1 MEYILFGAGGH
12 AKVVLDILRA
22 KGERVIGFLD
32 NNTQVEEWNHIK
44 VLGGMDQISEI
55 MERYSN
61 TSFIVTIGD
70 NYIRKKIVES
80 LGQKG
85 LKFGTAI
92 HPSAV
97 IGSNVLIGEGT
108 VIMPNV
114 VINAD
119 TVIGEHVI
127 VNTSASIDHDCL
139 VHEFVHIS
147 PGVNM
152 AGGGVVGS
160 FSHIGIGAS
169 LIPRVKVGDDTIVGA
184 ASCVIRDL
192 PDRVV
197 AVGSPA
203 KVIKKL

>member
-1 MEYILFGAGGH
+1 MDYILFGAGGH
-12 AKVVLDILRA
+12 AKVVLDILLA
-22 KGERVIGFLD
+22 KGERVIGVLD
-32 NNTQVEEWNHIK
+32 NNIQIEEWNHIK
-44 VLGGMDQISEI
+44 FLGGIDQISQIGEK
-55 MERYSN
+55 YSRAL
-61 TSFIVTIGD
+61 FIVTIGD
-70 NYIRKKIVES
+70 NQTRMKIVKS
-80 LGQKG
+80 LSQEG
-85 LKFGTAI
+85 LRFGTAV

-139 VHEFVHIS
+139 VHEYVHIS

-152 AGGGVVGS
+152 AGGVVVGN

-169 LIPRVKVGDDTIVGA
+169 LIPRVRVGVDTIVGA

-197 AVGSPA
+197 AVGNPA
-203 KVIKKL
+203 KVIRKL